1 MRKEKIESRKEE
13 RADKP
18 KVRDFTELQTW
29 KTARNLRAE
38 IYRVSRTFPGEEKFG
53 LVSQMRRAAVSVTAN
68 LAEGYGRYSFQENI
82 QFCRHSRAS
91 AYEVRDHLTTAL
103 DAEYI
108 SQEKYV
114 ELEGLA
120 MDVVRLVNGYFR
132 STKKLKDDANK

>member
-13 RADKP
+13 RANKP

-29 KTARNLRAE
+29 KTARKLRAE
-38 IYRVSRTFPGEEKFG
+38 IYRISRSFPGEEKFG
-53 LVSQMRRAAVSVTAN
+53 LVSQMRRAAVSITAN

-108 SQEKYV
+108 SQEKYK
-114 ELEGLA
+114 ELEGLS
-120 MDVVRLVNGYFR
+120 MDVIRLVNGYIR

>member
-120 MDVVRLVNGYFR
+120 MDVVRLVNGYIR